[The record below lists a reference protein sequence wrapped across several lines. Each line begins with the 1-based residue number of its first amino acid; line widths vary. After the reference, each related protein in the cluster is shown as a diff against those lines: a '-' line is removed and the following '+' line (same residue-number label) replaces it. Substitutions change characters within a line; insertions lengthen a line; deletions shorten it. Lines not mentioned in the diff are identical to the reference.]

1 MNTLILGA
9 IFLVALLAIVGIIW
23 LAMGERQGSGKA
35 PAAVP
40 ATNGNEQARKQ
51 ASAPSTPPMVGAGR
65 AEGGTA
71 TVKGAPSVPPQRE
84 EMVAVPSDEQAFP
97 VLDGKF
103 YELAAELRALHREV
117 QDIERRLNTLTAM
130 VNRIEREYGEV
141 GVEAE

>member
-35 PAAVP
+35 PAAP
-40 ATNGNEQARKQ
+40 ATNGNEQTRKQ
-51 ASAPSTPPMVGAGR
+51 ASAPSMPLMAGAGK

-71 TVKGAPSVPPQRE
+71 TAKGAPSVPSQRE

-97 VLDGKF
+97 VLNGQF